1 MSSAGSTPTALEP
14 RHAPDCPY
22 AHALVQLRERRMRAA
37 PEGNVTLLA
46 LKLRVNEL
54 LPDGVVRIPHLGGRM
69 HDDAKA
75 ARDALLAAIP
85 SVLGAP
91 VCTRND
97 GDMRNVAHVP
107 GWALVRAPIMLI
119 IFM

>member
-14 RHAPDCPY
+14 GHAPCCPY
-22 AHALVQLRERRMRAA
+22 AHALVQLREHRMRAA

-54 LPDGVVRIPHLGGRM
+54 LPLGVVHIPHLGGRM

-85 SVLGAP
+85 SVLGVP

-97 GDMRNVAHVP
+97 GSMRNVAHVP
-107 GWALVRAPIMLI
+107 GWTLVRNPPCAPLP
-119 IFM
+119 

>member
-1 MSSAGSTPTALEP
+1 MSSTGSERAALELGGARP
-14 RHAPDCPY
+14 CPY
-22 AHALVQLRERRMRAA
+22 AHALAQLRECRMRAV
-37 PEGNVTLLA
+37 PGSNVTLLA

-54 LPDGVVRIPHLGGRM
+54 LPQGVVHIPHLGGRM
-69 HDDAKA
+69 RDDVKA

-107 GWALVRAPIMLI
+107 GWTLVHAPSCTS
-119 IFM
+119 FS